1 MSLEI
6 KGLKELE
13 KNLKNM
19 EKKLDKY
26 NKSESVSLPYTEDQ
40 WDLMS
45 EYEKNNA
52 IEKAK
57 NEYINKIKKD
67 LFR

>member
-1 MSLEI
+1 MNVKI

-26 NKSESVSLPYTEDQ
+26 NGTTRVSLPYSEKQ
-40 WDLMS
+40 WETMS
-45 EYEKNNA
+45 EYQKNQA
-52 IEKAK
+52 IEKVK
-57 NEYINKIKKD
+57 DEYIEKIKKA
-67 LFR
+67 LFN